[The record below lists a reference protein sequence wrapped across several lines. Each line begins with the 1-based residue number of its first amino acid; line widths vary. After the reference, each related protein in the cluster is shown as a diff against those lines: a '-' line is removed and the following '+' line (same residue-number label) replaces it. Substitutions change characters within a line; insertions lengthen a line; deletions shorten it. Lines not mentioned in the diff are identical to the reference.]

1 MKDTVNKLMLGVLGP
16 AAGYG
21 GTMLT
26 AEESLKILSLVI
38 GISVGIASFISICFS
53 IRRKWKNYRNEKIN
67 PKDASLDDAPTTTI

>member
-1 MKDTVNKLMLGVLGP
+1 MKDTFNKLIIGVAGP
-16 AAGYG
+16 VVGYG

-53 IRRKWKNYRNEKIN
+53 IRRKWKNYKNEKLN
-67 PKDASLDDAPTTTI
+67 PKDASLYETPTTTI